1 MSPGQVLFCVFKHTF
16 FYRTPP
22 GGCFLLKGCYV
33 LPSLLVFYYCF
44 NFIILLLVLL
54 FRNTLQVVWRE
65 KKNVI
70 LIHLPNKKLWWIL
83 TKPIDLKLEMVP
95 SIIYKCFVLHNF
107 CQTKSPFWLGE
118 GRVKAH
124 MEQSFDRMVLLF
136 RRNHNKP
143 DLLWKIYKKQEQQ
156 LL

>member
-1 MSPGQVLFCVFKHTF
+1 
-16 FYRTPP
+16 
-22 GGCFLLKGCYV
+22 
-33 LPSLLVFYYCF
+33 
-44 NFIILLLVLL
+44 
-54 FRNTLQVVWRE
+54 
-65 KKNVI
+65 
-70 LIHLPNKKLWWIL
+70 
-83 TKPIDLKLEMVP
+83 MVP
-95 SIIYKCFVLHNF
+95 SIIYKYFVLHNF

-118 GRVKAH
+118 GQVKAY